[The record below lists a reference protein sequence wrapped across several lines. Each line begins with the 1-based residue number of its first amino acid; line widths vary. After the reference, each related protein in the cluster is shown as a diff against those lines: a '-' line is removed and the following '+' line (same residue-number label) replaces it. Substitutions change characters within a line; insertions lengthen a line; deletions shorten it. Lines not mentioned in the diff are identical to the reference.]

1 VNEEFLNLQ
10 VLAIHSRGVLFFG
23 ALETPEGEIVWKSDE
38 PRQLTDAYRLA
49 QAENVR
55 RDSFRAKMEVMSR

>member
-1 VNEEFLNLQ
+1 MTQHFENFQ
-10 VLAIHSRGVLFFG
+10 VLAIHSHGVLFFG